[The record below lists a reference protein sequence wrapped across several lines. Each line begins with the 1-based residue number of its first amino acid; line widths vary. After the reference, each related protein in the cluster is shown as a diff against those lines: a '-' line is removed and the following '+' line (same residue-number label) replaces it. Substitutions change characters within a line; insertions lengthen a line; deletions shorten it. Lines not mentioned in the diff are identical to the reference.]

1 MNNFT
6 VLVNL
11 NHVKIF
17 KTKLTFCVGKNRLTP
32 NDKIILYSL
41 KDLLFMFENITK
53 TRAYA
58 YLTGIFCASIIVSNI
73 LATRTLEFEFIA
85 LPCSILTFPVLFIV
99 NDILSEIYGY
109 KLTRDV
115 VYLGFII
122 NIIAIVLYHVAMAFP
137 SSSQNVHA
145 FAMIL
150 STTPRLFVAGLISY
164 TLGNLLNS
172 KVLVKLKEKYNDQL
186 FVRCILS
193 TAIGETADSIIFITL
208 SFVGVLPN
216 DLILTM
222 ICCQIVFKILYELLA
237 YPITRK
243 VIFHIRTLD
252 DGELKG
258 KI

>member
-1 MNNFT
+1 
-6 VLVNL
+6 
-11 NHVKIF
+11 
-17 KTKLTFCVGKNRLTP
+17 
-32 NDKIILYSL
+32 
-41 KDLLFMFENITK
+41 MFENITK
-53 TRAYA
+53 TRVYA
-58 YLTGIFCASIIVSNI
+58 YLAGIFCASVIVSNI
-73 LATRTLEFEFIA
+73 LATKTLEFEFIA

-109 KLTRDV
+109 DMTKDV

-137 SSSQNVHA
+137 SSSQNASSFVT
-145 FAMIL
+145 IL

-172 KVLVKLKEKYNDQL
+172 IVLVKLKEKYNDKL

-193 TAIGETADSIIFITL
+193 TVIGETADSIIFITI
-208 SFVGVLPN
+208 SFVGVFPN
-216 DLILTM
+216 NLILTM
-222 ICCQIVFKILYELLA
+222 ICCQIVFKVLYELLA

-243 VIFHIRTLD
+243 VIFYIRTLD
-252 DGELKG
+252 DGELKS